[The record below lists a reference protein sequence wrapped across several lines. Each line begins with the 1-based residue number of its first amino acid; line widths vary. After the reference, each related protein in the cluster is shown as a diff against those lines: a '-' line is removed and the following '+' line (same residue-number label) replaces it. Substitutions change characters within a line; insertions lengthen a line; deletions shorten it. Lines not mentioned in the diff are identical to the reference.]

1 MSDRDLFA
9 FDFDGVICDSATETA
24 LSAWRACRSLWPRR
38 FRRPPSPEALA
49 RFRRC
54 RPVVEVGA
62 QSVLLYLLL
71 EEGVPERDLLA
82 RPALLFGAAMR
93 RHALDSAALQ
103 ARFAAARDAWIAR
116 DPEGWF
122 GAQDC
127 FPGVVDAINRMGA
140 ERCLLTTKQRRFT
153 LPLVARIGL
162 EVGPEQV
169 FALESFGG
177 GGKRAVLQRLLRRHP
192 GRLHFV
198 EDRLKTLEALG
209 DLPRLRRYL
218 VTWGYCTAAE
228 REAARRHRGIGLLDP
243 ARFSALIGPPYN
255 RPPSGPARPGAI
267 P

>member
-1 MSDRDLFA
+1 MRDRDHFA

-54 RPVVEVGA
+54 RPAVEVGA
-62 QSVLLYLLL
+62 QSVLLFRLL
-71 EEGVPERDLLA
+71 EEGVPEHDLLA
-82 RPALLFGAAMR
+82 RPTLLFGDAMR
-93 RHALDSAALQ
+93 RHALGPEALQ
-103 ARFAAARDAWIAR
+103 ARFAAARDAWIAS

-140 ERCLLTTKQRRFT
+140 EPCIVTTKQRRFT
-153 LPLVARIGL
+153 LPLVARAGL
-162 EVGPEQV
+162 EVGPERI

-177 GGKRAVLQRLLRRHP
+177 GGKRAVLQRLLRRRP

-228 REAARRHRGIGLLDP
+228 RDAARRHPGIEVLDP

-255 RPPSGPARPGAI
+255 RPPSGPARPGAT